1 MTEID
6 DDVTDNSNIFNMEE
20 LIKIIYT
27 KNTQKVLNYD

>member
-6 DDVTDNSNIFNMEE
+6 DDVTDNSNIFNMKE

-27 KNTQKVLNYD
+27 NNTQKD